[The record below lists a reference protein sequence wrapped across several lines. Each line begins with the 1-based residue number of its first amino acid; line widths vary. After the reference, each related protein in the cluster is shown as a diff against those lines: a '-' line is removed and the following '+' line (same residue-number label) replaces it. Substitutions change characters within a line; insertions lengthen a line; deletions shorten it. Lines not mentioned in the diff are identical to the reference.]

1 MNEGNVRLGGVER
14 DADEGIGRAEYREEE
29 TTELEEEEE
38 KHMEHLNK
46 EEDSADLWNDLSA
59 RSRLLGSRC
68 VLLWDGWINVA

>member
-38 KHMEHLNK
+38 KHMEH
-46 EEDSADLWNDLSA
+46 
-59 RSRLLGSRC
+59 
-68 VLLWDGWINVA
+68 